1 MTKRI
6 QLVILVGPVPQMAN
20 CHTRCPLSVM
30 FQNPAF
36 MTKEIWAIS
45 SLMLCLN
52 MGTLCNWIH
61 SFNHCMTLML
71 SRLFVRLFGCY
82 LMHAPP
88 PPWLTQSHP
97 YKLDWIFRYI
107 SLYALINIYIYIFLA
122 TNRSACVRA
131 CVWCVFYFLQTQSGQ
146 SFPKIVKIL
155 KRKSKWIS
163 GVRSPCWLELDQ
175 QHRVYYQSSI
185 ACFAC
190 WLLSRVQ

>member
-107 SLYALINIYIYIFLA
+107 SLYALINIYIYIY
-122 TNRSACVRA
+122 SQPPIEVRA
-131 CVWCVFYFLQTQSGQ
+131 CVRVCGVF
-146 SFPKIVKIL
+146 
-155 KRKSKWIS
+155 
-163 GVRSPCWLELDQ
+163 
-175 QHRVYYQSSI
+175 SI
-185 ACFAC
+185 FYKPNQASLF
-190 WLLSRVQ
+190 QKQ